1 MDARRV
7 RARGVLLAT
16 AGHLLAVG
24 VLFGLTRLGV
34 SEVVPGQ
41 MITVLVTMLVV
52 QGTLWIVAHQGW
64 TEHLAWDPH
73 YIYLPMIASAGLF
86 ALYVY
91 VAPEA
96 RYLMLMAWFVS
107 LLFMT
112 GLAGFREVLGLGTL
126 MAALYMAVLW
136 LLDSADAE
144 VSLAVEGLHA
154 AVFLAINGYAG
165 VVFDRLRRQ
174 RRETK
179 ELREQLAERA
189 VTDPLTELPNRRY
202 LDEYLEAE
210 LARIRRYGGQC
221 ALTLIDV
228 DNFKNYNDTLGH
240 LAGDE
245 VLRSLADVLQE
256 HLRVSDVAA
265 RYGGEEFAVMMVNV
279 DRGQAVEAAE
289 RLRRVI
295 EEHGFD
301 REEIQPTGQLTVS
314 LGVAACP
321 EDGDTAEAL
330 MSQADE
336 ALYRAKREGKNRVR
350 AA

>member
-1 MDARRV
+1 MRS
-7 RARGVLLAT
+7 RGVLLAT
-16 AGHLLAVG
+16 AGHLLAVA
-24 VLFGLTRLGV
+24 VLAVLRNLGV
-34 SEVVPGQ
+34 SDLGWDEILTVAVAVLTLQGSLWVV
-41 MITVLVTMLVV
+41 
-52 QGTLWIVAHQGW
+52 ARQGW
-64 TEHLAWDPH
+64 SEGVEWDPH
-73 YIYLPMIASAGLF
+73 FIYVPLLVSAGLF

-107 LLFMT
+107 LLFIT
-112 GLAGFREVLGLGTL
+112 GLAGFREVLGLGAVMTV
-126 MAALYMAVLW
+126 LYLGVLW
-136 LLDSADAE
+136 VLPAAEHDA
-144 VSLAVEGLHA
+144 LAFEAVHA
-154 AVFLAINGYAG
+154 GVFLAINAYAG
-165 VVFDRLRRQ
+165 LVFERLRQQ

-179 ELREQLAERA
+179 ELREQLAQRA
-189 VTDPLTELPNRRY
+189 ITDPLTGLRNRRY
-202 LDEYLEAE
+202 LDEYLAAE

-240 LAGDE
+240 LAGDD

-265 RYGGEEFAVMMVNV
+265 RYGGEEFAVMMVNI
-279 DRGQAVEAAE
+279 DRGEAVEAAE
-289 RLRRVI
+289 RLRRVV
-295 EEHGFD
+295 EGHDFP
-301 REEIQPTGQLTVS
+301 REEIQPTGNLTVS

-321 EDGDTAEAL
+321 ADGDTADEL
-330 MSQADE
+330 MRGADE

>member
-16 AGHLLAVG
+16 GGHLLALG
-24 VLFGLTRLGV
+24 VLLGLTRLGV
-34 SEVVPGQ
+34 TEAAWEEMVT
-41 MITVLVTMLVV
+41 ILVTMLTL
-52 QGTLWIVAHQGW
+52 QGTLWIMARQGW
-64 TEHLAWDPH
+64 AENIEWDPH
-73 YIYLPMIASAGLF
+73 FIYLPMIVSAGLF
-86 ALYVY
+86 ALYIY
-91 VAPEA
+91 VAPEG

-112 GLAGFREVLGLGTL
+112 GLAGFREVVSLGML
-126 MAALYMAVLW
+126 MTALYMGVLW
-136 LLDSADAE
+136 LLPLSGQE
-144 VSLAVEGLHA
+144 VSLAFEAVHA
-154 AVFLAINGYAG
+154 GVFLAINGYAG
-165 VVFDRLRRQ
+165 LVFERLRQQ

-179 ELREQLAERA
+179 ELREELAQRA
-189 VTDPLTELPNRRY
+189 VTDPLTGLPNRRY
-202 LDEYLEAE
+202 LDEYLQAE

-245 VLRSLADVLQE
+245 VLQALADVLQE
-256 HLRVSDVAA
+256 HLRVSDIAA

-289 RLRRVI
+289 RLRGVI
-295 EEHGFD
+295 EDHDFEQ
-301 REEIQPTGQLTVS
+301 EEIQPSGNLTVS

-321 EDGDTAEAL
+321 ADGDTAEEL
-330 MSQADE
+330 MREADE

>member
-16 AGHLLAVG
+16 AGHLLAVS
-24 VLFGLTRLGV
+24 VLLGLNRLGV
-34 SEVVPGQ
+34 TEAAWDEI
-41 MITVLVTMLVV
+41 ITILVTMLTL
-52 QGTLWIVAHQGW
+52 QGTLWIMARQGW
-64 TEHLAWDPH
+64 ADNIEWDPH
-73 YIYLPMIASAGLF
+73 FIYLPMIVSAGLF
-86 ALYVY
+86 ALYIY
-91 VAPEA
+91 VAPEG

-112 GLAGFREVLGLGTL
+112 GLAGFREVVSLGVL
-126 MAALYMAVLW
+126 MTALYMGVLW
-136 LLDSADAE
+136 LLPLSGQE
-144 VSLAVEGLHA
+144 VSLAFEGVHA
-154 AVFLAINGYAG
+154 GVFLAINGYAG
-165 VVFDRLRRQ
+165 LVFERLRQQ

-179 ELREQLAERA
+179 DLREKLAQRA
-189 VTDPLTELPNRRY
+189 VTDPLTGLPNRRY
-202 LDEYLEAE
+202 LDEYLQAE

-245 VLRSLADVLQE
+245 VLQALAEVLQE
-256 HLRVSDVAA
+256 HLRVSDIAA

-289 RLRRVI
+289 RLRSAI
-295 EEHGFD
+295 EDHDFE
-301 REEIQPTGQLTVS
+301 REEIQPDGNLTVS

-321 EDGDTAEAL
+321 ADGDTAEEL
-330 MSQADE
+330 MREADE

>member
-1 MDARRV
+1 MRG
-7 RARGVLLAT
+7 RGVLLAT
-16 AGHLLAVG
+16 MGHLLAVA
-24 VLFGLTRLGV
+24 VLWGLTALGV
-34 SEVVPGQ
+34 SDVSRAEMV
-41 MITVLVTMLVV
+41 TLVTTMLTV
-52 QGTLWIVAHQGW
+52 QGALWLVARQGW
-64 TEHLAWDPH
+64 AEDVAWDPH
-73 YIYLPMIASAGLF
+73 YIYGPIMASACLF
-86 ALYVY
+86 AFYIY

-107 LLFMT
+107 LLFIT
-112 GLAGFREVLGLGTL
+112 GLAGFREVASLGSL
-126 MAALYMAVLW
+126 MTALYMGVLW
-136 LLDSADAE
+136 LQPAGEADI
-144 VSLAVEGLHA
+144 SLAVEALHA
-154 AVFLAINGYAG
+154 GAFLAINTYAG
-165 VVFDRLRRQ
+165 LVFERLRQQ

-189 VTDPLTELPNRRY
+189 VTDPLTGLPNRRY

-240 LAGDE
+240 LAGDD
-245 VLRSLADVLQE
+245 VLRSLADVLQH

-265 RYGGEEFAVMMVNV
+265 RYGGEEFAVMMVNI

-289 RLRRVI
+289 RLRNVI
-295 EEHGFD
+295 EDHTFA
-301 REEIQPTGQLTVS
+301 REEIQPSGNLTVS

-321 EDGDTAEAL
+321 EDGDMAEEL
-330 MSQADE
+330 MREADQ
-336 ALYRAKREGKNRVR
+336 ALYRAKREGKNRVH